1 MKSRIFAAAAAAA
14 VLALSLSAC
23 AQQASAY
30 GTWGTP
36 DSKQQGEPGLQLGED
51 GKVSGTDGCNRLM
64 GTFEVKG
71 DTVTFGALASTMM
84 FCEGV
89 DTWLG
94 KAVTAT
100 VKGDQLTIFDQDKSK
115 IGTLKRAASDT
126 GY

>member
-36 DSKQQGEPGLQLGED
+36 DSKQQNEPGLQLGED
-51 GKVSGTDGCNRLM
+51 GKVSGTDGCNRLV
-64 GTFEVKG
+64 GTFEVDG
-71 DTVTFGALASTMM
+71 DTVTFGPLASTMM

-100 VKGDQLTIFDQDKSK
+100 VKGDNLTVLDQDGAK
-115 IGTLKRAASDT
+115 IGTLKRAASDAE
-126 GY
+126 